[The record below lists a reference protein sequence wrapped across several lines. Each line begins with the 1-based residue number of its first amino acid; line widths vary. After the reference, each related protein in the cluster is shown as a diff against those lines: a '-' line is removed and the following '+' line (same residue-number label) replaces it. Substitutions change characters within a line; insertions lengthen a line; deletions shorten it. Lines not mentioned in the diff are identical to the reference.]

1 MNSVASLYSLEW
13 LDWFVRSGLVCEV
26 RYCNQ
31 KVGVVRLERRV
42 DWFVAY
48 AWVSK

>member
-1 MNSVASLYSLEW
+1 MTEKIELSVKEMSSSLHH
-13 LDWFVRSGLVCEV
+13 DQNG
-26 RYCNQ
+26 RYCNH